1 VSVAIEDNGTVSV
14 GDWVF
19 VLPHEGTPDHLH
31 GIQGTVVAV
40 EGVEAQLRPSSSD
53 ELLQVEVAVLRRE
66 RRRRRVPSRW
76 DGQS

>member
-1 VSVAIEDNGTVSV
+1 
-14 GDWVF
+14 
-19 VLPHEGTPDHLH
+19 
-31 GIQGTVVAV
+31 VAV

>member
-31 GIQGTVVAV
+31 GIQGTVVEFSARTYWRTV
-40 EGVEAQLRPSSSD
+40 SRSKKLSSCREKAASAAFPSVS
-53 ELLQVEVAVLRRE
+53 V
-66 RRRRRVPSRW
+66 
-76 DGQS
+76 